1 VKIAFASSSSVALP
15 VFHKLLNSKH
25 EVLYCISNPDK
36 RVGRGQD
43 IKSNAFVGESS
54 EFVPHVIQPE
64 TNSQLQ
70 EYLEKNPVDLVVTIA
85 YGRLIKAELLRIP
98 RFGWINV
105 HFSLLPHLRGAAPVQ
120 YALLRGETSTGISIF
135 QLDEGMDTGPLYVQE
150 VHEIAPEATT
160 ESLLS
165 ELGELA
171 AQKILKVINDIE
183 NGVPAIPQRGEATF
197 APKILKEAG
206 QITSAMHVSEAIG
219 IVRALGENPG
229 AFIRFRGERLNIV
242 SAQASADSNGEVG
255 SLIASKDALW
265 LQLKDGAIELTSIK
279 PQGRKIMSGADYARG
294 SRILPGEKLDD

>member
-1 VKIAFASSSSVALP
+1 M
-15 VFHKLLNSKH
+15 
-25 EVLYCISNPDK
+25 EVMIDGVRY
-36 RVGRGQD
+36 
-43 IKSNAFVGESS
+43 
-54 EFVPHVIQPE
+54 
-64 TNSQLQ
+64 
-70 EYLEKNPVDLVVTIA
+70 
-85 YGRLIKAELLRIP
+85 
-98 RFGWINV
+98 
-105 HFSLLPHLRGAAPVQ
+105 
-120 YALLRGETSTGISIF
+120 
-135 QLDEGMDTGPLYVQE
+135 
-150 VHEIAPEATT
+150 
-160 ESLLS
+160 
-165 ELGELA
+165 
-171 AQKILKVINDIE
+171 
-183 NGVPAIPQRGEATF
+183 VPAQSDEVAISVLVPSVSSRRATF